1 MTLANEKAHTQAMQT
16 ILCKTLHDSMNVPE
30 NGVHQLIVS
39 STSMS
44 VIRIVTVVCFSSRS
58 CLWHECIQ
66 LASRY
71 FELLIVGDMSERA
84 VPDVSEVSVDIGLV

>member
-1 MTLANEKAHTQAMQT
+1 MQS
-16 ILCKTLHDSMNVPE
+16 KTLHVSMNVPE

-39 STSMS
+39 STSVSTS

-66 LASRY
+66 LASCY
-71 FELLIVGDMSERA
+71 FELLIVVDMSKRA
-84 VPDVSEVSVDIGLV
+84 VPDVF

>member
-1 MTLANEKAHTQAMQT
+1 MTILANVKVHTQAIQT

-39 STSMS
+39 STS
-44 VIRIVTVVCFSSRS
+44 VVRIVTVVCFSSRS

-66 LASRY
+66 LASCY
-71 FELLIVGDMSERA
+71 FELLIVVDMSERA
-84 VPDVSEVSVDIGLV
+84 VPDVFEVSVDVGLV